1 MHGSRGGMGGLDTYY
16 LFNHPHPPLWN
27 FFGSAHVINSIRI
40 IYQSKYSL
48 IISYQLTSAKNYL
61 NCNHS
66 TLNDFYPLH
75 FDLILTYWPFCPP
88 PLAPVG
94 WLLYL
99 SCSPSTT
106 RTHLPFQTI
115 STKYSLIISL
125 WIKMNINLTSFIR
138 YRYVINKFI

>member
-1 MHGSRGGMGGLDTYY
+1 MDLEGDGWGHGGSGHYY
-16 LFNHPHPPLWN
+16 LWPPASPLPLEI
-27 FFGSAHVINSIRI
+27 FFRSACVINPIKI
-40 IYQSKYSL
+40 IIHACIWIL
-48 IISYQLTSAKNYL
+48 SAKNYL

-106 RTHLPFQTI
+106 QTHLPVQTI
-115 STKYSLIISL
+115 STKYAISL
-125 WIKMNINLTSFIR
+125 WIGMNINLTSFIS
-138 YRYVINKFI
+138 YRYVITKFI

>member
-1 MHGSRGGMGGLDTYY
+1 MDLEGDGWGHGGSGHNY
-16 LFNHPHPPLWN
+16 LWPPASPLPLEI
-27 FFGSAHVINSIRI
+27 FFRSACVINPIKI
-40 IYQSKYSL
+40 IIHACIWIL
-48 IISYQLTSAKNYL
+48 SAKNYL
-61 NCNHS
+61 SCNHS

-106 RTHLPFQTI
+106 QTHLPVQTI
-115 STKYSLIISL
+115 STKYAISL
-125 WIKMNINLTSFIR
+125 WIGMNINLTSFIS
-138 YRYVINKFI
+138 YRYVITKFI

>member
-1 MHGSRGGMGGLDTYY
+1 MHGFRGRWVGSWGVWTLLSLTPGL
-16 LFNHPHPPLWN
+16 PPPSWI
-27 FFGSAHVINSIRI
+27 FFKICSCN
-40 IYQSKYSL
+40 QSNKNNNTCIWIL
-48 IISYQLTSAKNYL
+48 SAKNYL

-106 RTHLPFQTI
+106 QTHLPVQTI
-115 STKYSLIISL
+115 STKYAISL
-125 WIKMNINLTSFIR
+125 WIGMNINLTSFIS
-138 YRYVINKFI
+138 YRYVITKFI